1 MDERVALVLSSGGA
15 RGAYEAGALSVLLP
29 ELERRGQRPTLLV
42 GTSAGALNA
51 VSLAA
56 DADQPAEVA
65 VDRLVKRWLSLR
77 HGDVFRSL
85 VGRQLPWTVFGYLG
99 EILGVPGVSLPGL
112 LDSAPLRG
120 TLDRLLDWP
129 AVHRNV
135 HDGVLDSVA
144 VVASHSAVPR
154 SIVFIESHR
163 DADPPAIPSVRGHDY
178 VSATLSNDH
187 LMASAAIPMLFPAVH
202 IDEPAGV
209 AGWYYDGSAR
219 LSTPL
224 EPALELGA
232 DRIVVIGTQSIA
244 PQRSRFWSAGDA
256 RPDFADGALQ
266 LLTAMLII
274 PMIEDVRRLGQVNE
288 LLSDAEETVATHR
301 RALDKRPYRQVPYMF
316 IAPSVRGVLGDI
328 ASEVFRRN
336 YGGYRAVSAP
346 DLAVLSR
353 LLGGESEQHGE
364 LMSYL
369 LFAGGF
375 VGESMVAATTPAAGS
390 TGFQD
395 PTRPGTC
402 RRSTRCPTRDLRSR
416 GRHVEGCGEFVQR
429 RCGVAGDALQ
439 VRQGVGTAD
448 EPDVEAATRRQPGDA
463 EPLTVDHQRHGVAG
477 VQPRGTQVLRLVRAP
492 DVRDDH
498 VERWSA
504 PSGQPERQLCHV
516 GGEQ

>member
-375 VGESMVAATTPAAGS
+375 VGESMVIGRYDACRWL
-390 TGFQD
+390 D
-395 PTRPGTC
+395 RVPG
-402 RRSTRCPTRDLRSR
+402 P
-416 GRHVEGCGEFVQR
+416 
-429 RCGVAGDALQ
+429 DAPWYLPSID
-439 VRQGVGTAD
+439 TL
-448 EPDVEAATRRQPGDA
+448 PD
-463 EPLTVDHQRHGVAG
+463 
-477 VQPRGTQVLRLVRAP
+477 
-492 DVRDDH
+492 
-498 VERWSA
+498 S
-504 PSGQPERQLCHV
+504 
-516 GGEQ
+516 

>member
-1 MDERVALVLSSGGA
+1 MSERVALVLSSGGA
-15 RGAYEAGALSVLLP
+15 RGAYEAGVLSVLLP

-51 VSLAA
+51 ASLAA

-65 VDRLVKRWLSLR
+65 VDRLAKRWLSLR
-77 HGDVFRSL
+77 HSDVFHSL
-85 VGRQLPWTVFGYLG
+85 VGRQLPSTVVGYLG
-99 EILGVPGVSLPGL
+99 ELLGVPGLSLPGL

-135 HDGVLDSVA
+135 HDGVLDIVA
-144 VVASHSAVPR
+144 VVASHATVPR
-154 SIVFIESHR
+154 SMVFVEGHR
-163 DADPPAIPSVRGHDY
+163 DVDLPSVPSSRGHDY
-178 VSATLSNDH
+178 VTTTLSNDH

-202 IDEPAGV
+202 VDEPADV

-232 DRIVVIGTQSIA
+232 DRIAVIGTHSIA
-244 PQRSRFWSAGDA
+244 PQRSGFWSGDP

-288 LLSDAEETVATHR
+288 LLSSSEPAVAAHR

-336 YGGYRAVSAP
+336 YGGYRAVTAP

-375 VGESMVAATTPAAGS
+375 IGEAMVVGRYDASRWLDRVPGS
-390 TGFQD
+390 
-395 PTRPGTC
+395 
-402 RRSTRCPTRDLRSR
+402 
-416 GRHVEGCGEFVQR
+416 
-429 RCGVAGDALQ
+429 DAPWFLPSID
-439 VRQGVGTAD
+439 TL
-448 EPDVEAATRRQPGDA
+448 PD
-463 EPLTVDHQRHGVAG
+463 
-477 VQPRGTQVLRLVRAP
+477 
-492 DVRDDH
+492 
-498 VERWSA
+498 S
-504 PSGQPERQLCHV
+504 
-516 GGEQ
+516 